1 MCIRDRHGLSE
12 DATVGEFWQLLFD
25 QRHVF
30 LIGGDDDV
38 VFIHD
43 AGKAIE
49 GLLQEGAPDAENVD
63 KLFRLCLL
71 ADRPQAA
78 SDASR
83 ENDAIIM
90 LFVL

>member
-1 MCIRDRHGLSE
+1 M
-12 DATVGEFWQLLFD
+12 
-25 QRHVF
+25 
-30 LIGGDDDV
+30 

-90 LFVL
+90 LFVHGCEFFVFRRPQEDVASATDALSIIGLLM